1 MNEEFIEQHKDEIE
15 QLGLISGRGFDD
27 VVEMLNRAMAA
38 IKDVFDKLVE
48 AIKAVADVLYELIPD
63 RWKELCDAING
74 ECEYEP
80 PPKCPR
86 PPKKN
91 YVNYVAPVISHN
103 FRRVQHRG

>member
-1 MNEEFIEQHKDEIE
+1 MPEDFVEEHREEIE
-15 QLGLISGRGFDD
+15 QIAIISGTSFDS
-27 VVEMLNRAMAA
+27 VVDALNRAMD
-38 IKDVFDKLVE
+38 ILTDVFKKLAE
-48 AIKAVADVLYELIPD
+48 AVKAICDALCEFIPD